1 MPLDPMPADERPP
14 RQHALLTSVTFTLLE
29 RRSNAARRRR
39 AAETTK
45 MPQAHREADQ
55 TEKAYQKQD
64 AVFLGRKRTLAKKS
78 KKGLRY
84 VRNVGLGFKTPKLA
98 LEGSYVDKKCPFTG
112 NVSIRGR
119 ILKGMV
125 ISTKMTRTV
134 VIRRDYLNWCGKYRR
149 FEKRHKNMSVH
160 VSPCFEN
167 VKEGDIVTV
176 GQCRPLTKT
185 VRFNVLTHEPSVNE
199 ALNVKKVFR
208 VF

>member
-1 MPLDPMPADERPP
+1 MASMYPASIPHRPF
-14 RQHALLTSVTFTLLE
+14 H
-29 RRSNAARRRR
+29 
-39 AAETTK
+39 
-45 MPQAHREADQ
+45 
-55 TEKAYQKQD
+55 
-64 AVFLGRKRTLAKKS
+64 
-78 KKGLRY
+78 
-84 VRNVGLGFKTPKLA
+84 
-98 LEGSYVDKKCPFTG
+98 TG
-112 NVSIRGR
+112 
-119 ILKGMV
+119 
-125 ISTKMTRTV
+125 
-134 VIRRDYLNWCGKYRR
+134 R

>member
-1 MPLDPMPADERPP
+1 MASMAPPQRERGALHDPASFHRPF
-14 RQHALLTSVTFTLLE
+14 HA
-29 RRSNAARRRR
+29 
-39 AAETTK
+39 
-45 MPQAHREADQ
+45 
-55 TEKAYQKQD
+55 
-64 AVFLGRKRTLAKKS
+64 G
-78 KKGLRY
+78 
-84 VRNVGLGFKTPKLA
+84 
-98 LEGSYVDKKCPFTG
+98 
-112 NVSIRGR
+112 
-119 ILKGMV
+119 
-125 ISTKMTRTV
+125 
-134 VIRRDYLNWCGKYRR
+134 R